1 LGAIVFNFIRQRI
14 ELKLGA
20 VFLLVVFIPI
30 TIISIISYNLIVKG
44 IQREIQQRTISDL
57 NVAVAIYDKIKN
69 QLRYTIRD
77 QSGRIRYYFD
87 TDTLEDL
94 PAYLAAVAE
103 QNNLDVFLVTDRKGR
118 VVAHSNIATRMGD
131 NLSKDPLVQKALAGE
146 DTVSTE
152 LIAASDLS
160 LDGLKSAVPEEMMIR
175 VVMALKDPDGAIKGA
190 MVAGYLLNDND
201 EIVGIIADLVNAQ
214 AAIFQRDTIISSSLH
229 DEKGARIVG
238 TRTSR
243 EIADI
248 VLHNGREY
256 IGEDRIFGTGFMNGY
271 VPIRNFSNEVIG
283 SLYVRA
289 TEEGFLEIKRKMQD
303 TILYMAGFSIL
314 LALLIGF
321 MVGHP
326 LTRSIA
332 RLNQGAEVVSGGNF
346 DVKIDVETEDE
357 LKDLADS
364 FNIMTADLKEAQK
377 KLLQS
382 EKMAALGQI
391 AAAVSHELKNPLTG
405 IKMAAYLLKDTLGEG
420 NVEVN
425 KCLADIESSVDRA
438 NKIVMEILAFSQ
450 PVNPIFNAVN
460 VNEVLT
466 EILPLLEYQAQVHSI
481 NLVKE
486 LAHGL
491 APVKADKDQLKQIF
505 ENLMTNALQA
515 MGVGGVLTLVTS
527 QDKDNIIV
535 KVKDTG
541 VGIAEENIKSIFQPF
556 FTTKDKGIG
565 LGLAIVNK
573 IFKKHQGTITVESR
587 LGKGTTFTVIFPKI
601 NLKG

>member
-1 LGAIVFNFIRQRI
+1 MFNFIRQRI

-460 VNEVLT
+460 VNEVLP

-565 LGLAIVNK
+565 LGLAIVNE
-573 IFKKHQGTITVESR
+573 IVKKHQGTITVESR

>member
-1 LGAIVFNFIRQRI
+1 LGATVFNFIRQRI

-30 TIISIISYNLIVKG
+30 TIISVISYNLIVKG

-77 QSGRIRYYFD
+77 QSGRVGYYFD
-87 TDTLEDL
+87 TDTLDDL

-103 QNNLDVFLVTDRKGR
+103 QNNLDIFLVTDRKGR
-118 VVAHSNIATRMGD
+118 VVGHSNISSRLGD
-131 NLSKDPLVQKALAGE
+131 NLSNDPLILKALGGE

-152 LIAASDLS
+152 LVAAKDLS
-160 LDGLKSAVPEEMMIR
+160 LDGLKAAVPEEMMIR
-175 VVMALKDPDGAIKGA
+175 VVMALKDPDGTIKGA
-190 MVAGYLLNDND
+190 MEAGYLLNGND
-201 EIVGIIADLVNAQ
+201 EIVGILADLINAE
-214 AAIFQRDTIISSSLH
+214 AAIFQRDTIISCSLK
-229 DEKGARIVG
+229 DKNGACVG

-248 VLHNGREY
+248 VLHDGKEY
-256 IGEDRIFGTGFMNGY
+256 IGEDRMFGTGFMNGY
-271 VPIRNFSNEVIG
+271 VPIRNSRNEVIG

-303 TILYMAGFSIL
+303 TIIYMAGFSIL

-332 RLNQGAEVVSGGNF
+332 RLNQGAEAVSGGNF
-346 DVKIDVETEDE
+346 DIKIDVETEDE

-405 IKMAAYLLKDTLGEG
+405 IKMAAYLLKDTLGDG

-450 PVNPIFNAVN
+450 PVSPVLNPVN

-481 NLVKE
+481 SLVKE
-486 LAHGL
+486 LTAGL
-491 APVKADKDQLKQIF
+491 APVNADKDQLKQIF

-527 QDKDNIIV
+527 QEKDSIVV

-565 LGLAIVNK
+565 LGLAIVSE
-573 IFKKHQGTITVESR
+573 IVKKHQGTISVESR
-587 LGKGTTFTVIFPKI
+587 LGKGTTFTVVFPKI